1 MKMFAYAF
9 QRASPAGIDAR
20 LSVLIFH
27 RVLREPDPLFPDEMH
42 ARRFDALCGW
52 LAAWFNV
59 LPLDQAVARL
69 NDGTLPAGAA
79 CITFDDG
86 YADNF
91 HVAMPILRRHGLT
104 ATFFIATG
112 FLDGGLMWND
122 TVVESVRRS
131 TLTTLDLTSLGL
143 GVHTLGSNDRRRVL
157 IDSLLGQIKYQSV
170 QKRICITGQIAA
182 LSQVELPKTLMM
194 SSGEVKFMRQAGMQ
208 IGAHTI
214 SHPILA
220 NLSDDQARSEILGS
234 KRFLED
240 LLGERIGL
248 FAYPNGKPG
257 DDYTSKSVDLVRGGS
272 FDAAVSTQWGTS
284 RGGDD
289 MFQIRRFTPWDRSKL
304 RFGLRLLNNL
314 RSAGRIQKKIYKT
327 ERV

>member
-1 MKMFAYAF
+1 MKIFAHAF
-9 QRASPAGIDAR
+9 QRASPAGTDAR

-69 NDGTLPAGAA
+69 NDGTLPARAA

-91 HVAMPILRRHGLT
+91 HVATPILRRHGLT

-112 FLDGGLMWND
+112 FLDGGFMWND
-122 TVVESVRRS
+122 TIVESVRRS
-131 TLTTLDLTSLGL
+131 TLATLDLTSLGL
-143 GVHTLGSNDRRRVL
+143 GVHTLGSNDTRRAL

-170 QKRICITGQIAA
+170 QERIHITGQIAA
-182 LSQVELPKTLMM
+182 LSQIELPNTLMM
-194 SSGEVKFMRQAGMQ
+194 SSGEVKSMRQAGMQ

-220 NLSDDQARSEILGS
+220 NLSDDQAQSEILGS
-234 KRFLED
+234 KRFLEN

-257 DDYTSKSVDLVRGGS
+257 DDYTPKSVELVRGGS

-314 RSAGRIQKKIYKT
+314 RSA
-327 ERV
+327 